1 VMMPQAFPSIRANLR
16 VYATAK
22 MPVIA
27 KFETELRPGEWID
40 LPLRPSAARGAY
52 IVEVNPLE
60 TPEGGEFAE
69 QVIVRPE
76 FDGKHWKDIVRLLAP
91 AGQPSLK
98 VQVRVYK
105 LVH

>member
-1 VMMPQAFPSIRANLR
+1 MIPEWIPDLRAHIR

-22 MPVIA
+22 MPIIA
-27 KFETELRPGEWID
+27 KYETELQSGEWIS
-40 LPLRPSAARGAY
+40 LPLRPSAAKGAY

-60 TPEGGEFAE
+60 TPDGGEFAE
-69 QVIVRPE
+69 QVVVRPE
-76 FDGKHWKDIVRLLAP
+76 FDGKHWRDVVRLLAP
-91 AGQPSLK
+91 ADQSSLK

>member
-1 VMMPQAFPSIRANLR
+1 MQ
-16 VYATAK
+16 
-22 MPVIA
+22 
-27 KFETELRPGEWID
+27 PGGWIG

-69 QVIVRPE
+69 QVLVRPE